1 MRPVFFFYLEIQMNE
16 NCLRYNEKNEKHSD
30 KKKRSSNKY
39 RWFVPLKRKKNNKR
53 REKKRNKGRTLIF
66 SIQVSIHQSKRNKEI
81 NAKNEK
87 RAKKVIM
94 FPREIQPKVNS
105 SSGRGSSS
113 VVDISSTPRVLRK
126 SGPNRL

>member
-1 MRPVFFFYLEIQMNE
+1 VVR
-16 NCLRYNEKNEKHSD
+16 SS
-30 KKKRSSNKY
+30 KKK
-39 RWFVPLKRKKNNKR
+39 KKKR
-53 REKKRNKGRTLIF
+53 REKKGAKGRTLIF